1 MPTFSEL
8 VKNKAIESRL
18 PFGVEFE
25 IKPEFPN
32 VPTETVAGLEI
43 PVFKELLV
51 QEAWFFEVLA
61 EATNNRKME
70 LQTAYTTLVTEF
82 KKFMCFD
89 TYKEA
94 YENLFSPSEEVRE
107 DSLFQEFNLINQD
120 KILRIS
126 ELVNLMNNDQV
137 ANWMRVAFFLA
148 SRVGAEWSDLGK
160 AARLRVSQIKELSDF
175 ILKESNGGVMPEP
188 EPEPETETDTED
200 EGKDTQLSLS
210 GITEETSGKSKK

>member
-25 IKPEFPN
+25 IKPDFPDA
-32 VPTETVAGLEI
+32 PTETVAGLQI

-70 LQTAYTTLVTEF
+70 LQTTYTTLVTEF
-82 KKFMCFD
+82 KKFMAFD

-94 YENLFSPSEEVRE
+94 YENLFAPSEEIRE

-120 KILRIS
+120 KILRIT

-160 AARLRVSQIKELSDF
+160 AARLRVSQIKELSNF
-175 ILKESNGGVMPEP
+175 ILKESNGGVIPESV
-188 EPEPETETDTED
+188 EESEAED
-200 EGKDTQLSLS
+200 EGKDVQLPLL
-210 GITEETSGKSKK
+210 ETTDGTTGKSKK